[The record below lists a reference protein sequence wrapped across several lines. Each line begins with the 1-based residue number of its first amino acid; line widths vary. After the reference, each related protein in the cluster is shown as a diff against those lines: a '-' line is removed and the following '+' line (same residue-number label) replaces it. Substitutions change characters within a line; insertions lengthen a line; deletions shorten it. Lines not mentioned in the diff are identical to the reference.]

1 MEVFNENNFVNEVEK
16 SPVPVVVDFFAT
28 WCGPCKMVAPI
39 LEELSRE
46 FDGKVRFG
54 KVDIDESPG
63 LASKF
68 KIRGVPT
75 MLMFKDGQPVE
86 NLVGA
91 QPKARIDELVK
102 KML

>member
-1 MEVFNENNFVNEVEK
+1 MEIFNEGNFETAVEK

-39 LEELSRE
+39 LEELSKE
-46 FDGKVRFG
+46 YSGKVKFG

-75 MLMFKDGQPVE
+75 MLMFKGGQPVE

-91 QPKARIDELVK
+91 QPRARIDELVQK
-102 KML
+102 LL